1 MLESVDSMEE
11 VSSEGEAGGVSNVER
26 MEAGV
31 VDRGDRMGENLKI
44 GEVEEG
50 GVRGS
55 EGWCWRGRGDGGSGA
70 IDNTVAI
77 VLDGD
82 GILGGILASL
92 SSICSVSD

>member
-26 MEAGV
+26 MDEGV
-31 VDRGDRMGENLKI
+31 VGRGDMIGVNLKT

-55 EGWCWRGRGDGGSGA
+55 EG
-70 IDNTVAI
+70 
-77 VLDGD
+77 
-82 GILGGILASL
+82 
-92 SSICSVSD
+92 